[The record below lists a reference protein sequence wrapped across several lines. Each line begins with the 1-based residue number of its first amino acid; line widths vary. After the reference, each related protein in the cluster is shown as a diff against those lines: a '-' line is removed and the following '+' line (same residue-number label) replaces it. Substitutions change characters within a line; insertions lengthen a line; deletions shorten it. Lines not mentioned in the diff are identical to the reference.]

1 MTRIQQGAFSL
12 SPDLTDAQIK
22 KQIEYAR
29 HKYKTKCNC
38 RKISIFVGPQY
49 YSD

>member
-22 KQIEYAR
+22 KQIEYC
-29 HKYKTKCNC
+29 TKINLL
-38 RKISIFVGPQY
+38 
-49 YSD
+49 